1 MQASEQVLTLLKVN
15 AAVWR
20 WGLGVKAPMTNDQ
33 LERERGI
40 QPWGLTA
47 DKGPGLGHLVALFAC
62 GWVNAL

>member
-1 MQASEQVLTLLKVN
+1 
-15 AAVWR
+15 
-20 WGLGVKAPMTNDQ
+20 MTNDQ

-40 QPWGLTA
+40 QPRGLTA